1 MEIKWY
7 DSKEQTDQ
15 WEIKSEIKFLV
26 KNWQWKQNSKPMES
40 SKSSFNREVYNNTIP
55 PQETRKPWID
65 NLFLH
70 VKQLEKEELKNPQ
83 SWQKER
89 NHKDQSRN
97 NDQEIK
103 ETVVKINKTK
113 SCFLEK
119 INKTGKFLRQSSRKQ
134 KGREDSDQKNQKRT
148 KRC

>member
-15 WEIKSEIKFLV
+15 WEIKSEIKFLA

-40 SKSSFNREVYNNTIP
+40 SKSSSNRVVYNNTIP

-70 VKQLEKEELKNPQ
+70 VKQLEKEE
-83 SWQKER
+83 
-89 NHKDQSRN
+89 
-97 NDQEIK
+97 
-103 ETVVKINKTK
+103 
-113 SCFLEK
+113 
-119 INKTGKFLRQSSRKQ
+119 
-134 KGREDSDQKNQKRT
+134 
-148 KRC
+148 